1 MKSIL
6 STRPRQLALWIAL
19 VFGSIFAVYYF
30 ANPSSAS
37 NDDERNKL
45 QDKKRDEPAALAA
58 FRERVGKVTPVIVL
72 LKDDPGAVMQ
82 HSRALNLKKSGSAFE
97 ELSRYAMSLASK
109 QDDLL
114 SSLDERGV
122 RALLRTTDAQ
132 QIDGSIRHIE
142 YRFTYLLNGFIA
154 YVAAGDLEALKKQP
168 EVLSVERINTER
180 FMLDNAI
187 DYSLGTQF
195 NPSDRRFAVYGA
207 NQELSPQTGIPGHP
221 EAPRLTALDGFE
233 GQGINVA
240 VIDSGVDWRHPMFGG
255 IGFTT
260 PLPRVSG
267 QPASAADNRK
277 IIYYYNLSSPGDPT
291 DDFGHGTL
299 VASNSSGYRV
309 GPDTPRITGFFTGV
323 NNPDGTPGI
332 GIGPTPGGVYHGTA
346 PQSRIMG
353 YKVCGPA
360 PQCLGMTPL
369 SMEDAASPYT
379 LVQSG
384 NQGPTPVAKP
394 VADVINLSLGDT
406 AGSATAA
413 SSIAANNAA
422 LNGTIV
428 VASAGNSGPGA
439 GTIGAPSSATLAI
452 SVAAS
457 LDPGSVAGGDL
468 LANDQIPLEPC
479 DGNPTRDATC
489 DTGTQAAGPP
499 AEYGAASNA
508 NTQTAP
514 PFNFKLF
521 PVAGGGAIR
530 DGSVSGHYVYVDAT
544 GTPPIIPP
552 SVRNRI
558 ALVRFAGTFASG
570 ANPVAA
576 QMPAAI
582 LLISATESATAV
594 QVLNGIPTFTI
605 KPADADV
612 LLDRLVDGLDNS
624 PSPFTPNP
632 PNGAVS
638 LLPIRAGESTSL
650 DAFTPAMAS
659 FSSRGPN
666 DNPTANFRQIKPDVT
681 APGVGINGAATPDGL
696 PDDTVG
702 LASTTGYTVANGTS
716 FSGPITAGAIAVVRQ
731 RVRNE
736 LGLDTTNLNDAN
748 YRLKRFDSVTVSR
761 ALLQNAATNLR
772 SGRGVPESDP
782 ALTASVND
790 LGSGHINIAGALA
803 LRAIMVS
810 PTLLL
815 RDADSSATG
824 DQREFT
830 VPARNMPTL
839 DSGGNLEVLLP
850 TASFGNVSIAGLQS
864 TKVITRKVIIRDVT
878 RGAGGGVYNLTYAD
892 NRNVDGT
899 NFAVSFS
906 SNAAGT
912 APITSIRVPSG
923 GQATYFVRTAAN
935 GANIAPDT
943 EFQWFVT
950 ATHAATGQTVR
961 MPFYYRATATT
972 VSSANAPNQTAPTAQ
987 PGTPDANGCSVD
999 LDGSYNINWTYAATG
1014 GVNPVGFRVQ
1024 EASNIASIFFDP
1036 ADEPIVNGANSK
1048 WAGSAQWTTQVNPAT
1063 TSPAYFV
1070 PDTAMQNESL
1080 TQIAAVSLVG
1090 ASGATLSFTTNQST
1104 EEGFDFLNV
1113 EVSSNNGAT
1122 FNTLASYSGAFTGTR
1137 ELDLGP
1143 YAGGSVRVRFRM
1155 VSDLVGPDAGTY
1167 VENIRISTNDYATLA
1182 DTGAADRTFAI
1193 TGRGA
1198 GTRTYRIAGLFSTTE
1213 GNVIGPYSNSRCVS
1227 VP

>member
-1 MKSIL
+1 MKSIFP
-6 STRPRQLALWIAL
+6 SRPRQFALWIAL
-19 VFGSIFAVYYF
+19 IFGGVFAVYYF
-30 ANPSSAS
+30 ANPSAAS
-37 NDDERNKL
+37 NDDKKETSQNKKGG
-45 QDKKRDEPAALAA
+45 DAEPAALTA
-58 FRERVGKVTPVIVL
+58 FRERVGKITPVIVL

-82 HSRALNLKKSGSAFE
+82 HSRALGLKKSVGAFE
-97 ELSRYAMSLASK
+97 ELSKYAVKLAAK

-114 SSLDERGV
+114 TTLNNRGV
-122 RALLRTTDAQ
+122 RTLMQATDVP
-132 QIDGSIRHIE
+132 QIDGSIRRVE
-142 YRFTYLLNGFIA
+142 YRFTYLLNGF
-154 YVAAGDLEALKKQP
+154 VAHVANEDLEKLKNQP
-168 EVLSVERINTER
+168 EVLSVERIKSER

-195 NPSDRRFAVYGA
+195 NPSDRRLMTYGA
-207 NQELSPQTGIPGHP
+207 NQELSPQPIPGHP
-221 EAPRLTALDGFE
+221 ENPRLTALDGFE

-255 IGFTT
+255 TGITT
-260 PLPRVSG
+260 PKPRVSG
-267 QPASAADNRK
+267 MPATAADNRK
-277 IIYYYNLSSPGDPT
+277 VIYYYALSSPGNPT

-323 NNPDGTPGI
+323 NNPDGTPGT

-346 PQSRIMG
+346 PQSRIMA

-379 LVQSG
+379 LVATG

-489 DTGTQAAGPP
+489 DTGVQPAGPP
-499 AEYGAASNA
+499 AEYGAASEANA
-508 NTQTAP
+508 QTAP

-530 DGSVSGHYVYVDAT
+530 DRSVSGHYVYVDAT
-544 GTPPIIPP
+544 VTPIPT
-552 SVRNRI
+552 SVTNRI
-558 ALVRFAGTFASG
+558 ALVRFTGTFASG

-576 QMPAAI
+576 QNPAAI

-594 QVLNGIPTFTI
+594 QVINGIPTFTI

-624 PSPFTPNP
+624 PSPFAPNP

-638 LLPIRAGESTSL
+638 LLPIRAGEATSL

-681 APGVGINGAATPDGL
+681 APGVGINGAATPSGL

-702 LASTTGYTVANGTS
+702 LASVTGYTVANGTS

-731 RVRNE
+731 RVRTE
-736 LGLDTTNLNDAN
+736 LGLDTTNINDAN
-748 YRLKRFDSVTVSR
+748 YRLKRFDAVTVSR

-772 SGRGVPESDP
+772 TGRGVPEGDP
-782 ALTASVND
+782 APTTSVND

-815 RDADSSATG
+815 ADADSAATG
-824 DQREFT
+824 NQREFT
-830 VPARNMPTL
+830 VPTRNAPTL
-839 DSGGNLEVLLP
+839 DSNGNLEVLLP
-850 TASFGNVSIAGLQS
+850 TASFGNVAVAGLQR
-864 TKVITRKVIIRDVT
+864 TKVNTRKVIVRDVT
-878 RGAGGGVYNLTYAD
+878 RGAGGGTYNLTFAD

-899 NFAVSFS
+899 NFAVSFTS
-906 SNAAGT
+906 DAAG
-912 APITSIRVPSG
+912 ANPITTIRVPSG
-923 GQATYFVRTAAN
+923 GQATYFVRTSAN
-935 GANIAPDT
+935 GANITPDT
-943 EFQWFVT
+943 EFQWYVT
-950 ATHAATGQTVR
+950 ATHAASGQTVR
-961 MPFYYRATATT
+961 MPFYYRATAAASTAG
-972 VSSANAPNQTAPTAQ
+972 ANAPNQTPPTTDSQ
-987 PGTPDANGCSVD
+987 STSNGCFID
-999 LDGSYNINWTYAATG
+999 FDGSYNINWTYAGAAA
-1014 GVNPVGFRVQ
+1014 PVGFRVQ
-1024 EASNIASIFFDP
+1024 EATSIASIFFDN
-1036 ADEPIVNGANSK
+1036 ADEPLVNGANSK
-1048 WAGSAQWTTQVNPAT
+1048 WAGSAQWVTQVNPAT
-1063 TSPAYFV
+1063 QSPAYFV
-1070 PDTAMQNESL
+1070 PDTAMQNEAL
-1080 TQIAAVSLVG
+1080 TQIAQVSLAG
-1090 ASGATLSFTTNQST
+1090 ATGATLSFTLNQST
-1104 EEGFDFLNV
+1104 EEGFDFLVV
-1113 EVSSNNGAT
+1113 EASSNNGAT
-1122 FNTLASYSGAFTGTR
+1122 FNTLASYSGVFTGTR

-1143 YAGGSVRVRFRM
+1143 YAGGSVRIRFRM
-1155 VSDLVGPDAGTY
+1155 VSDLIGPDTGTY
-1167 VENIRISTNDYATLA
+1167 VENIRISSNDFATLA
-1182 DTGAADRTFAI
+1182 DTGAADRTYAV
-1193 TGRGA
+1193 TGRTS
-1198 GTRTYRIAGLFSTTE
+1198 GTRTYRVAGLFSTTE
-1213 GNVIGPYSNSRCVS
+1213 GNVVGPFSNTRCVS
-1227 VP
+1227 RVNE